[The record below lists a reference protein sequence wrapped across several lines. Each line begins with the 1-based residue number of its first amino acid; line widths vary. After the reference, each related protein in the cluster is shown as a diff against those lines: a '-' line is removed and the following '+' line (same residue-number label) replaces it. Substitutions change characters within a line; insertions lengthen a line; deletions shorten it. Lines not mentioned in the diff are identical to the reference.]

1 MKLFVRVLFLQVA
14 LAPALAGQVV
24 PIPKSDFDEAAAQYR
39 SYALGEFQSVVNSWV
54 EAVNA
59 GSAEGAARL
68 YTEDAYLDIEEPA
81 RGREA
86 VRALLRAWTREVS
99 HLQVGL
105 SDFDA
110 SGNMAYG
117 TLQVRLSPTEGST
130 RSGTLLLVMRKEGR
144 SWRIRAQTLSLL

>member
-1 MKLFVRVLFLQVA
+1 MKRSAAILLGL
-14 LAPALAGQVV
+14 LASAGSLAGQVV

-39 SYALGEFQSVVNSWV
+39 SYALGEFQAVVESWV
-54 EAVNA
+54 GAVND
-59 GSAEGAARL
+59 GSPERAARL
-68 YTEDAYLDIEEPA
+68 YTEDAYLDIQQPA

-86 VRALLRAWTREVS
+86 VRDLLRSWTSQVS

-117 TLQVRLSPTEGST
+117 TLQVRVSPVDGRT
-130 RSGTLLLVMRKEGR
+130 RTGTLLLVMRKQGR
-144 SWRIRAQTLSLL
+144 DWRIRAQTLTLL